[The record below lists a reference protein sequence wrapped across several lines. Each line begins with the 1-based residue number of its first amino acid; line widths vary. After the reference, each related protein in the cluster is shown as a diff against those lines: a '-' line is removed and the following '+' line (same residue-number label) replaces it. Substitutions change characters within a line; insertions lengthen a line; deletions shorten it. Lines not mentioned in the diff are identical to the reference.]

1 MDAAQT
7 IRDAVSKIFEL
18 RRESVSN
25 PQLGAAITAVKQF
38 QARRFVF
45 TYGDILKT
53 GPYQGAAEFFL
64 DELYGEK
71 DYSHR
76 DAQFARIAGAMQK
89 FLPKPAVAT
98 AVLLAKLH
106 LLTEELDF
114 AMGQTWM
121 NAPQPSASLE
131 SAVNPTSQ
139 GSPWRYTKAWQ
150 IVGQRE
156 NRRIQLA
163 HVLNMGRDLERLT
176 RMPGL
181 RLVLKMMRHP
191 AEAAGLSDL
200 QHFLEHGFDTFAKMG
215 QNKQSVSGFL
225 SLIEQRE
232 TVLMDDLF
240 SQSPESMAEFFG
252 AI

>member
-7 IRDAVSKIFEL
+7 IRDAVSKIFAL

-25 PQLGAAITAVKQF
+25 PQLGAAIAAIKQF

-45 TYGDILKT
+45 TYGDILKA

-98 AVLLAKLH
+98 AVLLAELH

-114 AMGQTWM
+114 AMGQAWLDGL
-121 NAPQPSASLE
+121 QPSVSEASTF
-131 SAVNPTSQ
+131 NPALQSTSVH
-139 GSPWRYTKAWQ
+139 YAIAWQ

-156 NRRIQLA
+156 NRRVQLA
-163 HVLNMGRDLERLT
+163 HVLNMGRDLDRLT

-181 RLVLKMMRHP
+181 RLVLKMMRRP

-232 TVLMDDLF
+232 TALMDELF
-240 SQSPESMAEFFG
+240 SRTPESMANYFS
-252 AI
+252 AM

>member
-25 PQLGAAITAVKQF
+25 PQLGSAIAAVKQF
-38 QARRFVF
+38 QARRFAF
-45 TYGDILKT
+45 TYGDILKA

-64 DELYGEK
+64 EELYGEK

-76 DAQFARIAGAMQK
+76 DTQFARIAGAMQK
-89 FLPKPAVAT
+89 LLPKPAVAT
-98 AVLLAKLH
+98 AVLLAQLH

-114 AMGQTWM
+114 AMGEAWLEGLQS
-121 NAPQPSASLE
+121 PRPSAKT
-131 SAVNPTSQ
+131 VDPTFAD
-139 GSPWRYTKAWQ
+139 SPLHYVEAWQ
-150 IVGQRE
+150 KVGQAQ
-156 NRRIQLA
+156 NRSLQLT
-163 HVLNMGRDLERLT
+163 HVLNMGRDLDRLT

-181 RLVLKMMRHP
+181 RLVLKMMRRP

-215 QNKQSVSGFL
+215 QNKQSVTGFL

-232 TVLMDDLF
+232 TSLMDDLF
-240 SQSPESMAEFFG
+240 SQTPESMATFFG